1 MAMKRMILWVGIF
14 TLNVFTL
21 LWGQEAKKEWTLQ
34 DCINYA
40 VENNIQIK
48 QSKLTQLS
56 GKEDLE
62 QAKAQLFPILSGQ
75 VNQDFVN
82 YPSDRVLTNNQYS
95 GSYKVSANW
104 VLYDGNKRVNAIKQE
119 ELNDQANLL
128 DVETNVNDIRMALV
142 RAYMQVLYATEGVT
156 LSSQTMDVSKA
167 QVDRAR
173 ELFDAGSISRVDLS
187 QLESEYASDQYNLVK
202 AQNNLASYKIQLK
215 QLLEMDLS
223 ETIEVKWPEITDT
236 DVRYPLP
243 EKQMIYN
250 TALEVMPEIERASLE
265 IDMADLDIK
274 KAKAGYLPSI
284 SLSAGVGTGNVSGMD
299 YSFGQQAWDK
309 MNESISLNVS
319 VPIYSQ
325 RKNKTAVNKA
335 KFNSYSSSLDLLNK
349 QKGLLKEVETVYLD
363 ASSSQ
368 NQYSAAKENLS
379 FAEESY
385 QLTEEQF
392 NLGMKNTVEL
402 LTQKNNKFAAQQQM
416 LQAKYMAV
424 MSIELLNIY
433 QGKEVN
439 TNY

>member
-1 MAMKRMILWVGIF
+1 MKRMILWVGIF

>member
-1 MAMKRMILWVGIF
+1 MKRMILWVGIF

-21 LWGQEAKKEWTLQ
+21 LWGQETKKEWTLQ

-48 QSKLTQLS
+48 QSKLAQLS
-56 GKEDLE
+56 GKEDLA
-62 QAKAQLFPILSGQ
+62 QAKAQLFPVLSGQ
-75 VNQDFVN
+75 VNQNFVN

-95 GSYKVSANW
+95 GSYNVSANW
-104 VLYDGNKRVNAIKQE
+104 VLYDGNKRVNTIKQE
-119 ELNDQANLL
+119 ELNDQAKLL

-156 LSSQTMDVSKA
+156 ISLQTVDVSKA
-167 QVDRAR
+167 EVDRAR
-173 ELFDAGSISRVDLS
+173 ELLEAGSISRVDLA
-187 QLESEYASDQYNLVK
+187 QLESQYANDQYNLVK

-223 ETIEVKWPEITDT
+223 EAIEVKWPEITET
-236 DVRYPLP
+236 DVQYPLP
-243 EKQMIYN
+243 EKQTIYN

-284 SLSAGVGTGNVSGMD
+284 SLSAGIGTGNVSGMD

-349 QKGLLKEVETVYLD
+349 QKVLLKEVETVYLD

-368 NQYSAAKENLS
+368 NQYSAAKKNLI

-385 QLTEEQF
+385 QITEEQF

>member
-265 IDMADLDIK
+265 IDIADLDIK

>member
-1 MAMKRMILWVGIF
+1 MKRMILWVGIF

-82 YPSDRVLTNNQYS
+82 HPSDRVLTNNQYS

-173 ELFDAGSISRVDLS
+173 ELFDAGSISRVDLA
-187 QLESEYASDQYNLVK
+187 QLESQYASDQYNLVK

-265 IDMADLDIK
+265 IDIADLDIK